1 MSKLLENGLE
11 AQVLNG
17 LTRDNTK
24 VTVLNSSTIQSYSHP
39 PRHEIHPIF
48 IFASYH
54 YDLGSTNHIKR
65 AGSREEKSSELEPN
79 DQPILTGL

>member
-24 VTVLNSSTIQSYSHP
+24 VIVLNLPTMQSYS
-39 PRHEIHPIF
+39 RHLRYKNCPIF

-54 YDLGSTNHIKR
+54 HDLGPTNHIER
-65 AGSREEKSSELEPN
+65 ARSREEKSSELEPN
-79 DQPILTGL
+79 DQSILTGL